1 MDLLRVH
8 SQDLHEHIAQE
19 VGECLESGL
28 YTDLAIR
35 CAEGQTL
42 HAHRVVMAA
51 VSPYLQALLEAN
63 ELNDDVQTIEMS
75 QVSTDEMQMLLEV
88 VYNGV
93 VEATI
98 EDLRKLILLAHR
110 LYIAIPLSNE
120 LMQGLELKL
129 PPRSPFRKPLMPKFT
144 NGIPS
149 GILSSATSTPR
160 SMLSSSLKSMFNGS
174 VFSNNSHNSM
184 TPVRPPG
191 SMGSTA
197 AAKENAAFAKA
208 NTPKLNIDPT
218 TMTTILA
225 HSQNNEHVCPI
236 CNSKYSNVGNF
247 KQHMKTH
254 DNEELREQ
262 RNAILSEMIATCFN
276 PQTSLYTCHVC
287 NSNYNHSGNFKQ
299 HLLKHERESG
309 SISAT
314 LVAQAGANPHLTNV
328 LQSAM
333 ADRVDSGDKPAINQY
348 QYQCEHCDR
357 SFKHPGNYKQHL
369 ASHMKSTKFSPS
381 SVTNTINKVNSLLG
395 QQKLPLFGL
404 PGTLSPGVSN
414 SGGPDLATAAPSMS
428 SGKIGAG
435 DSMQMVA
442 CPECHL
448 EFPGIDL
455 LQAHISV
462 SHKHLD
468 VKLPSSSAA
477 TNAANTVA
485 STASVAN
492 TANTVANAASTANAG
507 SAASTSGAAARTSTT
522 SQDNEGSNGSNTA
535 GSSTNMIS
543 GGVSPPSGPLPSG
556 PLGGNAPGGPS
567 SGVIVPVSGSLPGV
581 PSGGVILPGGV
592 SSQPSWHAALVEAQ
606 EPFKCTICGK
616 GFQKTSKLTAHMK
629 IHRAPE
635 EHYNHPCDICG
646 KKFTR
651 PQHVARHKMLHT
663 GERPFKCPKCPRQ
676 FTREDKL
683 RHHLSESECGGGTG
697 LSGESS
703 SPVSMGMP
711 FGTLWGG
718 ANGEML
724 AGIYNSSTD
733 AETTNGNDSENAMDQ
748 STYGTATG
756 VITTSEASND
766 SNSNMQVG
774 VPVKIEMT
782 T

>member
-19 VGECLESGL
+19 VGECLESGA

-35 CAEGQTL
+35 CAQGQTL
-42 HAHRVVMAA
+42 HAHKVVLAA
-51 VSPYLQALLEAN
+51 VSPYLQMLLEN
-63 ELNDDVQTIEMS
+63 SEPEEVQTVEMPHVTS
-75 QVSTDEMQMLLEV
+75 EELQMLLEV

-110 LYIAIPLSNE
+110 LYINIPLSPE

-129 PPRSPFRKPLMPKFT
+129 PSRPPFKKPLPQNHASHLTPPSKMPPLKLSAGFSL
-144 NGIPS
+144 P
-149 GILSSATSTPR
+149 SSASGSLATSLQRPLA
-160 SMLSSSLKSMFNGS
+160 SNGNDH
-174 VFSNNSHNSM
+174 FTKNS
-184 TPVRPPG
+184 
-191 SMGSTA
+191 
-197 AAKENAAFAKA
+197 KA
-208 NTPKLNIDPT
+208 PKLNIDPS
-218 TMTTILA
+218 TMTAVLA

-314 LVAQAGANPHLTNV
+314 LVAQAGSNPHLTNV

-333 ADRVDSGDKPAINQY
+333 ADRVDSGDKPQVNQY
-348 QYQCEHCDR
+348 QYQCEHCER

-369 ASHMKSTKFSPS
+369 ASHMRNTKFESAGS
-381 SVTNTINKVNSLLG
+381 SISNSLNKVNSMFGQLG
-395 QQKLPLFGL
+395 QALPLPKGL
-404 PGTLSPGVSN
+404 ESN
-414 SGGPDLATAAPSMS
+414 
-428 SGKIGAG
+428 
-435 DSMQMVA
+435 MQMVA

-468 VKLPSSSAA
+468 VKLPNTNDEA
-477 TNAANTVA
+477 TN
-485 STASVAN
+485 
-492 TANTVANAASTANAG
+492 
-507 SAASTSGAAARTSTT
+507 
-522 SQDNEGSNGSNTA
+522 
-535 GSSTNMIS
+535 GSSDSN
-543 GGVSPPSGPLPSG
+543 V
-556 PLGGNAPGGPS
+556 
-567 SGVIVPVSGSLPGV
+567 
-581 PSGGVILPGGV
+581 
-592 SSQPSWHAALVEAQ
+592 PSWHAALQ
-606 EPFKCTICGK
+606 DSYEPYKCTVCNK
-616 GFQKTSKLTAHMK
+616 GFQKMSKLTAHMK

-683 RHHLSESECGGGTG
+683 RHHLNESECGGGAAAQGSRENSPDTNPVT
-697 LSGESS
+697 SS
-703 SPVSMGMP
+703 SLGGMQ
-711 FGTLWGG
+711 FGSLWGG
-718 ANGEML
+718 TNGEML
-724 AGIYNSSTD
+724 ANMYNNENSN
-733 AETTNGNDSENAMDQ
+733 AEEMDH
-748 STYGTATG
+748 
-756 VITTSEASND
+756 VTSEASND
-766 SNSNMQVG
+766 SS
-774 VPVKIEMT
+774 KAEIAASAD
-782 T
+782 